1 MTTNEDTII
10 KFYTAFS
17 NGDAAQMCEC
27 YHANVKF
34 RDPIFGLLKG
44 DAVCK
49 MWKMLLEKSKGNI
62 KIDFSEIKADNY
74 KGSANWVVT
83 YHFGKTNRKVV
94 NSIRSHFQFQD
105 GLIVKH
111 TDDFDIWKWAQQ
123 ALGWKGI
130 LFGWTGFMQK
140 KIQQQALASLK
151 NYGK

>member
-17 NGDAAQMCEC
+17 NGNAAQMCEC
-27 YHANVKF
+27 YHSNVKF
-34 RDPIFGLLKG
+34 RDPVFGLLKG
-44 DAVCK
+44 NDVCK

-74 KGSANWVVT
+74 RGSANWVAT
-83 YHFGKTNRKVV
+83 YNFSKTNRKVV
-94 NSIRSHFQFQD
+94 NSIRAHFQFQD

-140 KIQQQALASLK
+140 RIQQQALASLK
-151 NYGK
+151 NYEK